1 MLPLRVGL
9 NRILAAFLLGTSAL
23 NLYVFMVTSN
33 TMQLGLAALFGLI
46 GLLYMFG
53 NVLVITASEVQIK
66 NPLGMTLKH
75 YPIGS
80 LAELELRDKKLYLGE
95 KKIASLGFVAAG
107 TDVHRLGDAI
117 AKAKSGTDGSL

>member
-9 NRILAAFLLGTSAL
+9 NRVLAAFLLGVSAL
-23 NLYVFMVTSN
+23 NFYVFVATSN
-33 TMQLGLAALFGLI
+33 KMQLGLSALFCLI

-53 NVLVITASEVQIK
+53 NVLVITAGEVQIK
-66 NPLGMTLKH
+66 NPLGMTLKA

-80 LAELELRDKKLYLGE
+80 LAELELREKKLYLGD
-95 KKIASLGFVAAG
+95 KKIASLGFVAAA

-117 AKAKSGTDGSL
+117 AKAKSGSL

>member
-1 MLPLRVGL
+1 MLTLRVGL
-9 NRILAAFLLGTSAL
+9 IRILAVFLLGTSAL
-23 NLYVFMVTSN
+23 NFYVFIATSQ
-33 TMQLGLAALFGLI
+33 TMQLGLAALFGVL

-53 NVLVITASEVQIK
+53 NVLVITATELQIK
-66 NPLGMTLKH
+66 NPLGMTLKR

-107 TDVHRLGDAI
+107 TDVHRLRDAI
-117 AKAKSGTDGSL
+117 AKAKSGVG

>member
-9 NRILAAFLLGTSAL
+9 NRILAVFLLGTSAL
-23 NLYVFMVTSN
+23 NMYVFMATSK
-33 TMQLGLAALFGLI
+33 TMQLGLAALFGVL

-53 NVLVITASEVQIK
+53 NVLVVTATEVQIK
-66 NPLGMTLKH
+66 NPLGMTLKR

-80 LAELELRDKKLYLGE
+80 IADLELREKNKLYLGE

-107 TDVHRLGDAI
+107 TDVHRLRQAI
-117 AKAKSGTDGSL
+117 AKAKSGTG